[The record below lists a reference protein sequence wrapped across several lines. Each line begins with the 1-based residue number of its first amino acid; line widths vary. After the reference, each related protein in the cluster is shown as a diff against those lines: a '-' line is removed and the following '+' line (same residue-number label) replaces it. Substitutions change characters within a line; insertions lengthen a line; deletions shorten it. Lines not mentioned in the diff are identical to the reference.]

1 MSPEAIA
8 LLAAI
13 SYALFTAY
21 GWFGLQY
28 SPPLVATLVSLCA
41 RTVILWTAVILTG
54 GIPDFLFPALLI
66 FIGLGLLQSVT
77 SLLTFIGLHKIG
89 TSRSQPLR
97 NTYPLW
103 SALIAITLM
112 RENAGWMILAGTVAV
127 VGGVVLI
134 SWKPDIPPPT
144 YRWCHILY
152 SLSAGV
158 LAGIAF
164 PLRRYGLT
172 ITDEPVFF
180 AAVVAV
186 VSLGS
191 VIPYLLVTR
200 EDRGLVWHPK
210 GILHFTASG
219 FFEAIAALLSL
230 IGLSRG
236 RVVVVSPIVATTP
249 LWNLLIAI
257 VFLRGREEINL
268 RTIVGTV
275 CVVIG
280 SVAIAAGK

>member
-1 MSPEAIA
+1 MSPEALA

-13 SYALFTAY
+13 AYALFTVY

-28 SPPLVATLVSLCA
+28 STPLAATLISLCA
-41 RTVILWTAVILTG
+41 RTVTLWTAVFLTG
-54 GIPDFLFPALLI
+54 GIPDFLFPALAVFLV
-66 FIGLGLLQSVT
+66 LGILQSAT
-77 SLLTFIGLHKIG
+77 SLLTFVGLHKIG

-112 RENAGWMILAGTVAV
+112 HETAGWLILLGTLLVF
-127 VGGVVLI
+127 GGVVLI
-134 SWKPDIPPPT
+134 SWKPDVPPPN
-144 YRWCHILY
+144 YRWWHILY
-152 SLSAGV
+152 SLAAGV
-158 LAGIAF
+158 LAGVAF

-186 VSLGS
+186 VSLLGA
-191 VIPYLLVTR
+191 IPYLLAR
-200 EDRGLVWHPK
+200 SDRGPVWHPK
-210 GILHFTASG
+210 GVMHFAASG
-219 FFEAIAALLSL
+219 FFEAVGALLSL
-230 IGLSRG
+230 MALSTG

-257 VFLRGREEINL
+257 VLLRGREEINR
-268 RTIVGTV
+268 RTMAGTV
-275 CVVIG
+275 CVVVG
-280 SVAIAAGK
+280 SVAIAVGK